1 MLIKN
6 NNRPELVPGEILRPN
21 VTIFA
26 LRPYGTVVDAMRICD
41 RQKQQ
46 WFFWQG
52 SCRTQNQRGTL
63 LNKRAHPGC
72 GPVGIVSESVNGCLA
87 ADACGQRVKD

>member
-21 VTIFA
+21 VTIFT

-46 WFFWQG
+46 WFF
-52 SCRTQNQRGTL
+52 
-63 LNKRAHPGC
+63 
-72 GPVGIVSESVNGCLA
+72 LA
-87 ADACGQRVKD
+87 RQLSDAKPEGDIT